1 LQENLPT
8 QDCKLQWE
16 VLLCSNTGWHNLHLF
31 DCALCSRVPVVN
43 VCHCVSRDHW
53 ERYLYDVTYN
63 LLIGVVEEQAYM
75 VVWEEDRR
83 FIADFYKFAFA

>member
-1 LQENLPT
+1 
-8 QDCKLQWE
+8 
-16 VLLCSNTGWHNLHLF
+16 
-31 DCALCSRVPVVN
+31 
-43 VCHCVSRDHW
+43 
-53 ERYLYDVTYN
+53 LYDVTYN